1 MRIGELAAK
10 AGVSVR
16 ALRYY
21 EEQSLLA
28 SERSPGGQR
37 HYPDSAVKHVHLIQE
52 MYQAGLPSKSIA
64 EILPYL
70 ATGMVTPPLLERLA
84 AEKDRIDRQI
94 SALVATRDRLG
105 AGIAEA
111 AANAAAGA
119 RCRLA

>member
-10 AGVSVR
+10 AGVGVR

-21 EEQSLLA
+21 EEQNLLA

-37 HYPDSAVKHVHLIQE
+37 HYPDSGVKHVHLIQE
-52 MYQAGLPSKSIA
+52 MCQAGLPSKSIA

-70 ATGMVTPPLLERLA
+70 ATGMVPPPLLERLA
-84 AEKDRIDRQI
+84 AERDRIDRQI
-94 SALVATRDRLG
+94 SALVATRDRLD
-105 AGIAEA
+105 AGIAD

>member
-21 EEQSLLA
+21 EEQNLLA

-37 HYPDSAVKHVHLIQE
+37 HYPDSAVKQVRLIQE

-84 AEKDRIDRQI
+84 AERDRIDQQI
-94 SALVATRDRLG
+94 DALIATRERLD
-105 AGIAEA
+105 AGIAES

-119 RCRLA
+119 PCRLA

>member
-21 EEQSLLA
+21 EEQNLLA

-37 HYPDSAVKHVHLIQE
+37 HYPDSALKHVHLIQE

-84 AEKDRIDRQI
+84 VERDRIDQQI
-94 SALVATRDRLG
+94 SALVATRDRLD
-105 AGIAEA
+105 AGIAES